1 MLVTT
6 EPNSF
11 YQKYYRIKYM
21 KYAIGSGPIVG
32 VLGGMG
38 PLAGAYFMQR
48 LVLLNNAIIDQSHV
62 PAILINDPRV
72 PPRQSTNYEGENDPY
87 PWMLSGLKKL
97 ELCNAQFIV
106 MPCNTAHH
114 WYDQLAAQTQ
124 LPWCHIAQA
133 VIMQLQQ
140 QGIVKGDKVGLLAT
154 QTTLNLQFYQQA
166 LEQAGYQIQLLTP
179 WQVQQFCTVAIDQ
192 VKSNHIEQAQKTLQ
206 PALNILQNQVDALV
220 LACTE
225 LPLAFAPVDRLQ
237 YGVPVIDSVDALA
250 LAAIHWHQQQ
260 T

>member
-1 MLVTT
+1 
-6 EPNSF
+6 
-11 YQKYYRIKYM
+11 M
-21 KYAIGSGPIVG
+21 KQAIAAGPIVG

-48 LVLLNNAIIDQSHV
+48 LVALNPVALDQSHV

-72 PPRQSTNYEGENDPY
+72 PARQSTNYEGANDPY
-87 PWMLSGLKKL
+87 PWMLAGLKKL
-97 ELCNAQFIV
+97 ELCQAQFIV
-106 MPCNTAHH
+106 MPCNTAHY
-114 WYDQLAAQTQ
+114 WYTDLAAQTH

-140 QGIVKGDKVGLLAT
+140 KKIGMNGKIGLLAT
-154 QTTLNLQFYQQA
+154 QTTLNLQFYQHA
-166 LEQAGYQIQLLTP
+166 LTQAGYQVQLLDP
-179 WQVQQFCTVAIDQ
+179 IQIQQFCTMAIDQ
-192 VKSNHIEQAQKTLQ
+192 VKSNHLDQAQQTLK
-206 PALNILQNQVDALV
+206 PALALLQNQVDALV

-225 LPLAFAPVDRLQ
+225 LPLAFPLTERLQ

-260 T
+260 S

>member
-1 MLVTT
+1 
-6 EPNSF
+6 
-11 YQKYYRIKYM
+11 M
-21 KYAIGSGPIVG
+21 KQLGIGPIVG

-48 LVLLNNAIIDQSHV
+48 LVALNKVGLDQLHV

-72 PPRQSTNYEGENDPY
+72 PPRQSTNYEGDNDPY
-87 PWMLSGLKKL
+87 PWMLSSLRKL
-97 ELCNAQFIV
+97 ELCHAKFIV

-114 WYDQLAAQTQ
+114 WYADLAAQTQ

-140 QGIVKGDKVGLLAT
+140 QKVAKGGTVGLLAT
-154 QTTLNLQFYQQA
+154 QTTLDLQFYQAA
-166 LEQAGYQIQLLTP
+166 LQQAGYQVQLLTLT
-179 WQVQQFCTVAIDQ
+179 QVQQFCTVAIDQ
-192 VKSNHIEQAQKTLQ
+192 VKSNQIDQAQLTLK
-206 PALNILQNQVDALV
+206 PALDLMQNQVDALV

-225 LPLAFAPVDRLQ
+225 LPLAFSLADRHQ

-250 LAAIHWHQQQ
+250 LAAIRWHQQQ
-260 T
+260 S